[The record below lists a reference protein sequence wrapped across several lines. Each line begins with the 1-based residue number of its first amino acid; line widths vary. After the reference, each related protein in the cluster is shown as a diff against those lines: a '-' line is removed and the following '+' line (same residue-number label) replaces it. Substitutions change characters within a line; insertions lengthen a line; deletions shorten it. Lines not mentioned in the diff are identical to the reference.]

1 MRFASLG
8 SGSEGNAL
16 LISATSG
23 ITETMVML
31 DCGFGLRE
39 AESRL
44 SHLQIDPKK
53 LSGIIVTHEH
63 QDHVGGVFRLA
74 RRHKIPVWL
83 THGTLESVRDE
94 AAGVTVNIC
103 RDGEPFVIGDLEIQP
118 YTVPHDAR
126 EPVQYTATDGV
137 RKLGVLTDV
146 GHSTPHLMQALNGC
160 DALVLEFNHD
170 TEMLAQSVYP
180 PWLKARIGGQLGHL
194 SNQQS
199 ADILQS
205 VDRSR
210 LKRLIAGH
218 LSQKNNS
225 PDKVRLA
232 IDEVLGDSA
241 VEVVIADQAAGF
253 AWLESG
259 V

>member
-1 MRFASLG
+1 
-8 SGSEGNAL
+8 
-16 LISATSG
+16 
-23 ITETMVML
+23 ML
-31 DCGFGLRE
+31 
-39 AESRL
+39 S
-44 SHLQIDPKK
+44 
-53 LSGIIVTHEH
+53 
-63 QDHVGGVFRLA
+63 
-74 RRHKIPVWL
+74 
-83 THGTLESVRDE
+83 
-94 AAGVTVNIC
+94 
-103 RDGEPFVIGDLEIQP
+103 
-118 YTVPHDAR
+118 
-126 EPVQYTATDGV
+126 
-137 RKLGVLTDV
+137 
-146 GHSTPHLMQALNGC
+146 
-160 DALVLEFNHD
+160 
-170 TEMLAQSVYP
+170 QSIYP

-232 IDEVLGDSA
+232 IDEVLGNSA

-259 V
+259 A